1 MHVRV
6 TEKNPSARAS
16 SDRGG
21 CWQHVGDE
29 KTLRSRFEGRR
40 GMVADEGHAGD
51 EKTPTAHVSSD
62 RGDWW
67 QRVNL

>member
-40 GMVADEGHAGD
+40 GMVADEGHAAPLTFRATEGNGGRRR
-51 EKTPTAHVSSD
+51 AC
-62 RGDWW
+62 G
-67 QRVNL
+67 